1 MDLTALSPY
10 IYLYFPNIE
19 LLILGFLICCCFFLQ
34 DNDASKPESVMES
47 NVDAAEWKLEV
58 ERVLPLLKVHI
69 RTDNK
74 VCAFLH

>member
-1 MDLTALSPY
+1 
-10 IYLYFPNIE
+10 
-19 LLILGFLICCCFFLQ
+19 
-34 DNDASKPESVMES
+34 MES

-74 VCAFLH
+74 VSKDQCCTDLKCQSCVIPVTIKDSLNADFALMYVQHCCY